1 MAHQH
6 CKFDALC
13 PDTSLEISILPLADF
28 LECLSPD
35 AAGRRGSL
43 RRPDIPLQWASQGW
57 LCRRHEIF
65 AALCPRA
72 RTARARSPARLGRWR
87 SPAWRWPPRAF
98 VEPILFGRII
108 DTLANAQG
116 GARQLDWNVLMPL
129 VGAWVGF
136 GLFIIVCST
145 LVSLHADRLAHRHC
159 QAVRADYFE
168 HILQLPLSYHTG
180 THSGRLM
187 KVMITGTNTLWGM
200 WLSFFREHFTS
211 FVSLFILMPLTLF
224 LNWRYALL
232 LMGLCARL
240 RGADRVRAAQDR
252 EAAEHGRDLLHRP
265 GRAHLRHARQH
276 RADPELR
283 AHRHGS
289 DGDAQGRHAVARRA
303 DAGAVVVGAGD
314 RADAAST
321 TITMLAILVVG
332 IWFYVHGETTVGEIV
347 MFMSFAT
354 MLIGKLEAVVHFAN
368 HMVMEGPRLQEYL
381 RRARHRS
388 RRCATGP
395 TRSIRAACAGW
406 SSSRTSRFSYDGK
419 RPAVQ
424 DLNFTALP
432 GETIAMV
439 GATGAGKSTALAL
452 LHRVYDP
459 QSGAVKI
466 DGMDIRGLT
475 LSGLRKNIGVVFQEA
490 LLFNRSIAD
499 NLRVGKPDATEAE
512 LLDACRRAQALDIIE
527 RNPQGLEANVG
538 ERGRMLS
545 GGERQRISIARA
557 LLKDPPILIL
567 DEATS
572 ALDAL
577 TEAKVQAALVEV
589 MKGRTTFVIAH
600 RLATIRNATRI
611 LVFEGGRI
619 IEIRHA
625 STSWCAS
632 AAISPSWR
640 ARSSWS
646 AKPRKPRAES
656 VARAG
661 RDLSGTFLD
670 TP

>member
-1 MAHQH
+1 M
-6 CKFDALC
+6 KFLRIYLRV
-13 PDTSLEISILPLADF
+13 LELLGPEAKL
-28 LECLSPD
+28 
-35 AAGRRGSL
+35 
-43 RRPDIPLQWASQGW
+43 GW
-57 LCRRHEIF
+57 LLALAGVGL
-65 AALCPRA
+65 AAA
-72 RTARARSPARLGRWR
+72 N
-87 SPAWRWPPRAF
+87 F
-98 VEPILFGRII
+98 VEPILFGRIV

-116 GARQLDWNVLMPL
+116 GSRQLDWGALLPL

-136 GLFIIVCST
+136 GLFIIVAGT
-145 LVSLHADRLAHRHC
+145 IVSLHADRLAHRHC

-200 WLSFFREHFTS
+200 WLSFFRDHFTS

-224 LNWRYALL
+224 LNWRYALMLML
-232 LMGLCARL
+232 LCGVFAALIAFVLRRTEKLQSTVETYYTDQAERTSDTLGNIALIQSFARIDMEVSAMRKVGVQL
-240 RGADRVRAAQDR
+240 LGAQMPVLWWWALATV
-252 EAAEHGRDLLHRP
+252 LTK
-265 GRAHLRHARQH
+265 
-276 RADPELR
+276 
-283 AHRHGS
+283 
-289 DGDAQGRHAVARRA
+289 
-303 DAGAVVVGAGD
+303 
-314 RADAAST
+314 AST
-321 TITMLAILVVG
+321 TITMLSILIVG
-332 IWFYVHGETTVGEIV
+332 IYFYVHGQTTVGEIV

-354 MLIGKLEAVVHFAN
+354 MLIGKLEHVVHFAN
-368 HMVMEGPRLQEYL
+368 HMVMEGPRLQEFFDVLDTVPAVRDRPDAVDPGRL
-381 RRARHRS
+381 RGLIEFKDVS
-388 RRCATGP
+388 
-395 TRSIRAACAGW
+395 
-406 SSSRTSRFSYDGK
+406 FSYDGK

-439 GATGAGKSTALAL
+439 GSTGAGKSTALAL

-475 LSGLRKNIGVVFQEA
+475 LPGLRKNIGVVFQEA

-512 LLDACRRAQALDIIE
+512 LLDACRRAQALEILE
-527 RNPQGLEANVG
+527 RNPQGLEANAG

-572 ALDAL
+572 ALDAM
-577 TEAKVQAALVEV
+577 TEAKVQAALDEV

-611 LVFEGGRI
+611 MVFEGGRI
-619 IEIRHA
+619 IETGSFDELVRLGGRF
-625 STSWCAS
+625 SEL
-632 AAISPSWR
+632 
-640 ARSSWS
+640 ARTQFMVSDE
-646 AKPRKPRAES
+646 AKPRAEGAPMP
-656 VARAG
+656 VE
-661 RDLSGTFLD
+661 T
-670 TP
+670 